1 MKFLASLLSLL
12 MVITGI
18 ALPLSGCGDEEPR
31 VNVRGGSGSTS
42 TARSTPKKSAK
53 KTTTKTEAKAH
64 DPLAGIDQSRL
75 PPKLRNVD
83 WSEEPEL
90 NTGARNTRD
99 PFRPYVEDLLVKTD
113 DAAEQTTDSPVTQIK
128 TAIGYATVEELSLIA
143 IITGTAVHK
152 AMVEDGRGLGHIVR
166 TGDIVGQNPPMRVE
180 RITRNEVVFK
190 ALEVKEKEDKA
201 QEIRKALLTQEELQE
216 LP

>member
-1 MKFLASLLSLL
+1 MKILASLLSLL
-12 MVITGI
+12 MILGGV
-18 ALPLSGCGDEEPR
+18 ALPMVGCDDSEPR
-31 VNVRGGSGSTS
+31 VNVRGSGTS
-42 TARSTPKKSAK
+42 SSSSRAK
-53 KTTTKTEAKAH
+53 KPSKKKKAGAESTTGA
-64 DPLAGIDQSRL
+64 LAGVDQSKL
-75 PPKLRNVD
+75 PQKLRNVD
-83 WSEEPEL
+83 WNQEPQL

-99 PFRPYVEDLLVKTD
+99 PFRPFVEDLLVKTD
-113 DAAEQTTDSPVTQIK
+113 DGSEQAAENPVTQIK

-190 ALEVKEKEDKA
+190 ALEVKEKEEKA
-201 QEIRKALLTQEELQE
+201 KEIRKALLTQEELQE